1 MVGLFGQGIFS
12 SFKLL
17 LAVRSLYGEAQSS
30 TTAVV
35 FSFQEKQQR
44 DVLLQAVV
52 ENLRQEVWKHAAVP
66 SPAPVPAPV
75 IEPEST
81 SQIESEPPTVAS
93 PDDGIYMELAFGTG
107 AGADDSEAPKFP
119 GKSACTYDFALEARI
134 VGT

>member
-17 LAVRSLYGEAQSS
+17 LAVHSLYGEAQSS

-52 ENLRQEVWKHAAVP
+52 ENLRQEVWKHAVP